1 VGKAL
6 LLTVIA
12 VKVLVSRKLFLSGNN
27 RRRTVFRGWLSW
39 NRSVCLKAFIDGD
52 CVVKKSST
60 CSCLFYSSRGFTS
73 LGFGEKTGVKFC
85 MFV

>member
-1 VGKAL
+1 MGKAL

-27 RRRTVFRGWLSW
+27 MRRTVFRGWLSW

-52 CVVKKSST
+52 CVVKNPLHIHV
-60 CSCLFYSSRGFTS
+60 CFILAEVS
-73 LGFGEKTGVKFC
+73 LVLVLGKRQE
-85 MFV
+85 